1 MMRVLIDTGIFV
13 NFLND
18 EPKAEF
24 SGKFL
29 EQIQNK
35 KIEGLISTITIA
47 EIFSLYY
54 KISEKRTIRAK
65 TYIESIIESKNI
77 IPTFKSIAELAGK
90 IKSSYKVSLG
100 DSIIIATALLTG
112 CDYLISLDPEIK
124 KTDLIEVKEPKE
136 LL

>member
-54 KISEKRTIRAK
+54 KISERRTIRAK
-65 TYIESIIESKNI
+65 TYIESIIEGENI

-90 IKSSYKVSLG
+90 IKSGYKVSLG
-100 DSIIIATALLTG
+100 DSIIIATAILTG

-124 KTDLIEVKEPKE
+124 KIDLIEVKEPKE

>member
-1 MMRVLIDTGIFV
+1 MKVLIDTGIFV

-54 KISEKRTIRAK
+54 KISEKKTVRAK
-65 TYIESIIESKNI
+65 IYIESIIESENI

-100 DSIIIATALLTG
+100 DSIIIATAILTG

-124 KTDLIEVKEPKE
+124 KIDLIEVKEPKE

>member
-1 MMRVLIDTGIFV
+1 MKVLIDTGIFV

-54 KISEKRTIRAK
+54 KISEKKTIRAK
-65 TYIESIIESKNI
+65 TCIESIIEGENV

-90 IKSSYKVSLG
+90 IKSSYSISLG

-112 CDYLISLDPEIK
+112 CNYLISLDPEIK
-124 KTDLIEVKEPKE
+124 KIDLIEVKEPKE

>member
-1 MMRVLIDTGIFV
+1 MKVLVDTGIFV

-24 SGKFL
+24 SGKLL

-54 KISEKRTIRAK
+54 KISEKKTVRAK
-65 TYIESIIESKNI
+65 IYIESIVENKNI
-77 IPTFKSIAELAGK
+77 IPTFKLIAELAGK

-100 DSIIIATALLTG
+100 DSIVIATAVLTG

-124 KTDLIEVKEPKE
+124 KIDLIEVKEPKE

>member
-47 EIFSLYY
+47 EFFSLYY
-54 KISEKRTIRAK
+54 KISERRTIRAK
-65 TYIESIIESKNI
+65 TYIESIIEGENI
-77 IPTFKSIAELAGK
+77 IPTFKSITELAGK
-90 IKSSYKVSLG
+90 IKSGYKVSLG
-100 DSIIIATALLTG
+100 DSIIIATAILTG

-124 KTDLIEVKEPKE
+124 KIDLIEVKEPKE